1 MAIEEI
7 DLYKMRAEDLM
18 NYLPDSDPAACGAK
32 SWEDFAQMLID
43 RKAKASDCKK
53 IKKDM
58 AAAIDAVL
66 AIDIRLPESDPMQEK
81 VPEKLFEYN
90 SPDGESPIILTGNS
104 IVTHRILK
112 LVFDAAKVK
121 AYVIPVDTNG
131 YTLDNAVVAGQF
143 TPMNVMRAINDSG
156 IAAKNPSRKAVIS
169 GLAKDQKG
177 NIERMSRWTL
187 ELGPVSGFELPLY
200 LLSQQ

>member
-18 NYLPDSDPAACGAK
+18 NYMPDGDPASCGVK
-32 SWEDFAQMLID
+32 SWEEFAQKLVD
-43 RKAKASDCKK
+43 RKVKASDCKK
-53 IKKDM
+53 IKKEM
-58 AAAIDAVL
+58 AAAMDAVL

-81 VPEKLFEYN
+81 VPQKLFEYN
-90 SPDGESPIILTGNS
+90 SPVEDSPIILTSNS

-112 LVFDAAKVK
+112 LIFDATKIP

-143 TPMNVMRAINDSG
+143 SPMNVMRAINDSG
-156 IAAKNPSRKAVIS
+156 IAAKNPSRRAVIS
-169 GLAKDQKG
+169 GLAKDSKG
-177 NIERMSRWTL
+177 NIERMSRWNL
-187 ELGPVSGFELPLY
+187 EIGPISGFELPLY
-200 LLSQQ
+200 LISIR